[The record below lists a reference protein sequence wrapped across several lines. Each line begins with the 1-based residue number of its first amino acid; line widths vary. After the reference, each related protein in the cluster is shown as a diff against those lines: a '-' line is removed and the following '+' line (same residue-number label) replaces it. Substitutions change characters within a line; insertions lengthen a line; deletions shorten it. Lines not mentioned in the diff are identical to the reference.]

1 MIIINSNVI
10 TETEI
15 LKDHAVVVEAD
26 IIKEI
31 IPMTAADTEGHNR
44 VIDAK
49 GGSVTAGFIDIHSDY
64 IEGIIAPRPTTVM
77 DFNIGIKESERI
89 LSSHGITTMFH
100 SLSIYKQDL
109 FGHKPVRQPDNVN
122 KLIHAI
128 HRTHSE
134 KHLIRHRLHAR
145 FELDSLGMVDTIK
158 DHIKNDRVHLLS
170 FMDHT
175 PGQGQYRNIEKYRHT
190 MKGYQDLSDEEIN
203 KQIENKKEMDRLSVS
218 EMEEMSELA
227 RSKGIAVASHDDDA
241 TDKIDFNE
249 TLSTTISE
257 FPITMEVAK
266 YAHGKG
272 MYTLAGAPNIML
284 GGSHSGNLN
293 AKDAI
298 MEGCISILCSDYY
311 PPAMLHSVFK
321 LHKEADYSLVDG
333 FKLIT
338 LNPAKA
344 VQMDDE
350 IGSIAPG
357 KKADLNVIRIF
368 DDYPTITECIVNGKI
383 VSQYHYRID

>member
-1 MIIINSNVI
+1 MIIINSSVI
-10 TETEI
+10 TATEI
-15 LKDHAVVVEAD
+15 LEDYAVVISGDTIEKLLPMNEVNTENYD
-26 IIKEI
+26 NII
-31 IPMTAADTEGHNR
+31 N
-44 VIDAK
+44 AK
-49 GGSVTAGFIDIHSDY
+49 GGYVTAGFIDIHSDY

-100 SLSIYKQDL
+100 SLSIYKEDL

-134 KHLIRHRLHAR
+134 KHLIRHRMHAR
-145 FELDSLGMVDTIK
+145 FELDSLGMVDTVK
-158 DHIKNDRVHLLS
+158 DHIENERVHLLS

-175 PGQGQYRNIEKYRHT
+175 PGQGQYRDIENYRHT

-203 KQIENKKEMDRLSVS
+203 QQIENKKEMNRLSVE
-218 EMEEMSELA
+218 EMEKMSELA

-241 TDKIDFNE
+241 TEKIDFNE
-249 TLSTTISE
+249 SLNTSISE

-321 LHKEADYSLVDG
+321 LHREADYPLVEG

-350 IGSIAPG
+350 IGSIEAG
-357 KKADLNVIRIF
+357 KKADINIIRLF
-368 DDYPTITECIVNGKI
+368 DDYPTITECIVNGKV
-383 VSQYHYRID
+383 VSRYHYRID

>member
-1 MIIINSNVI
+1 MIIINSSVITANEILEDYAVVINGDTIEKLLPMNEVNTENYDNVI
-10 TETEI
+10 
-15 LKDHAVVVEAD
+15 
-26 IIKEI
+26 
-31 IPMTAADTEGHNR
+31 N
-44 VIDAK
+44 AK
-49 GGSVTAGFIDIHSDY
+49 GGYVSAGFIDIHSDY
-64 IEGIIAPRPTTVM
+64 IEGIIAPRPTTIM

-100 SLSIYKQDL
+100 SLSIYKEDL

-134 KHLIRHRLHAR
+134 KHLIRHRMHAR
-145 FELDSLGMVDTIK
+145 FELDSVEMMDKIK
-158 DHIKNDRVHLLS
+158 EHIEENRIHLLS

-175 PGQGQYRNIEKYRHT
+175 PGQGQYRDIEKYRHT
-190 MKGYQDLSDEEIN
+190 MKGYKELSDDEIN
-203 KQIENKKEMDRLSVS
+203 AHIAVKKELSRLSVE
-218 EMEEMSELA
+218 EMETMSELA
-227 RSKGIAVASHDDDA
+227 RSKGIAIASHDDDA
-241 TDKIDFNE
+241 TEKIDFNE
-249 TLSTTISE
+249 SLNTSISE

-266 YAHGKG
+266 YAHSKG

-293 AKDAI
+293 AQDAI

-311 PPAMLHSVFK
+311 PAAMLHSVFK
-321 LHKEADYSLVDG
+321 LNREADYPLTEG

-350 IGSIAPG
+350 IGSIEAG
-357 KKADLNVIRIF
+357 KKADLNIIRLF
-368 DDYPTITECIVNGKI
+368 DDYPTITECIVNGKV

>member
-1 MIIINSNVI
+1 MIIINSSVITANEILEDYAVVINGDTIEKLLPMNEVNTENYDNVI
-10 TETEI
+10 
-15 LKDHAVVVEAD
+15 
-26 IIKEI
+26 
-31 IPMTAADTEGHNR
+31 N
-44 VIDAK
+44 AK
-49 GGSVTAGFIDIHSDY
+49 GGYVSAGFIDIHSDY
-64 IEGIIAPRPTTVM
+64 IEGIIAPRPTTIM

-100 SLSIYKQDL
+100 SLSIYKEDL

-134 KHLIRHRLHAR
+134 KHLIRHRMHAR
-145 FELDSLGMVDTIK
+145 FELDSVEMMDKIK
-158 DHIKNDRVHLLS
+158 EHIEENRIHLLS

-175 PGQGQYRNIEKYRHT
+175 PGQGQYRDIEKYRHT
-190 MKGYQDLSDEEIN
+190 MKGYKDLSDDEIN
-203 KQIENKKEMDRLSVS
+203 AQITVKKALSRLSVE
-218 EMEEMSELA
+218 EMETMSELA
-227 RSKGIAVASHDDDA
+227 RSKGIAIASHDDDA
-241 TDKIDFNE
+241 TEKIDFNE
-249 TLSTTISE
+249 SLNTSISE

-266 YAHGKG
+266 YAHSKG

-293 AKDAI
+293 AQAAI

-311 PPAMLHSVFK
+311 PAAMLHSVFK
-321 LHKEADYSLVDG
+321 LNREANYPLTEG

-350 IGSIAPG
+350 IGSIEAG
-357 KKADLNVIRIF
+357 KKADLNIIRLF
-368 DDYPTITECIVNGKI
+368 DDYPTITECIVNGKV

>member
-1 MIIINSNVI
+1 MIIINSSVITANEILEDYAVVINGDTIEKLLPMNEVSTENYDNVI
-10 TETEI
+10 
-15 LKDHAVVVEAD
+15 
-26 IIKEI
+26 
-31 IPMTAADTEGHNR
+31 N
-44 VIDAK
+44 AK
-49 GGSVTAGFIDIHSDY
+49 GGYVSAGFIDIHSDY
-64 IEGIIAPRPTTVM
+64 IEGIIAPRPTTIM

-100 SLSIYKQDL
+100 SLSIYKEDL

-134 KHLIRHRLHAR
+134 KHLIRHRMHAR
-145 FELDSLGMVDTIK
+145 FELDSVEMMDKIK
-158 DHIKNDRVHLLS
+158 EHIEENRIHLLS

-175 PGQGQYRNIEKYRHT
+175 PGQGQYRDIEKYRHT
-190 MKGYQDLSDEEIN
+190 MKGYKDLSDDEIN
-203 KQIENKKEMDRLSVS
+203 AQIAVKKELSRLSVE
-218 EMEEMSELA
+218 EMETMSELA
-227 RSKGIAVASHDDDA
+227 RSKGIAIASHDDDA
-241 TDKIDFNE
+241 TEKIDFNE
-249 TLSTTISE
+249 SLNTSISE

-266 YAHGKG
+266 YAHSKG

-293 AKDAI
+293 AQDAI

-311 PPAMLHSVFK
+311 PAAMLHSVFK
-321 LHKEADYSLVDG
+321 LNRKANYPLTEG

-350 IGSIAPG
+350 IGSIEAG
-357 KKADLNVIRIF
+357 KKADLNIIRLF
-368 DDYPTITECIVNGKI
+368 DDYPTITECIVNGKV

>member
-1 MIIINSNVI
+1 MIIINSSVITANEILEDYAVVINGDTIEKLLPMNEVNTENYDNVI
-10 TETEI
+10 
-15 LKDHAVVVEAD
+15 
-26 IIKEI
+26 
-31 IPMTAADTEGHNR
+31 N
-44 VIDAK
+44 AK
-49 GGSVTAGFIDIHSDY
+49 GGYVSAGFIDIHSDY
-64 IEGIIAPRPTTVM
+64 IEGIIAPRPTTIM

-100 SLSIYKQDL
+100 SLSIYKEDL

-122 KLIHAI
+122 KLINAI

-134 KHLIRHRLHAR
+134 KHLIRHRMHAR
-145 FELDSLGMVDTIK
+145 FELDSVEMMDKIK
-158 DHIKNDRVHLLS
+158 EHIEENRIHLLS

-175 PGQGQYRNIEKYRHT
+175 PGQGQYRDIEKYRHT
-190 MKGYQDLSDEEIN
+190 MKGYKELSDDEIN
-203 KQIENKKEMDRLSVS
+203 AHIAVKKELSRLSVE
-218 EMEEMSELA
+218 EMETMSELA
-227 RSKGIAVASHDDDA
+227 RSKGIAIASHDDDA
-241 TDKIDFNE
+241 TKKIDFNE
-249 TLSTTISE
+249 SLNTSISE

-266 YAHGKG
+266 YAQSKG

-293 AKDAI
+293 AQDAI

-311 PPAMLHSVFK
+311 PAAMLHSVFK
-321 LHKEADYSLVDG
+321 LNREADYPLTEG

-350 IGSIAPG
+350 IGSIEAG
-357 KKADLNVIRIF
+357 KKADLNIIRLF
-368 DDYPTITECIVNGKI
+368 DDYPTITECIVNGKV

>member
-1 MIIINSNVI
+1 MIIINSSVITANEILEDYAVVINGDTIEKLLPMNEVNTEDYGNVI
-10 TETEI
+10 NA
-15 LKDHAVVVEAD
+15 KDGYV
-26 IIKEI
+26 
-31 IPMTAADTEGHNR
+31 
-44 VIDAK
+44 
-49 GGSVTAGFIDIHSDY
+49 SAGFIDIHSDY
-64 IEGIIAPRPTTVM
+64 IEGIIAPRPTTIM

-100 SLSIYKQDL
+100 SLSIYKEDL

-134 KHLIRHRLHAR
+134 KHLIRHRMHAR
-145 FELDSLGMVDTIK
+145 FELDSVEMMDKIK
-158 DHIKNDRVHLLS
+158 EHIEENRIHLLS

-175 PGQGQYRNIEKYRHT
+175 PGQGQYRDIEKYRHT
-190 MKGYQDLSDEEIN
+190 MKGYKDLSDDEIN
-203 KQIENKKEMDRLSVS
+203 AQIAVKKELSRLSVE
-218 EMEEMSELA
+218 EMETMSELA
-227 RSKGIAVASHDDDA
+227 RSKGIAIASHDDDA
-241 TDKIDFNE
+241 TEKIDFNE
-249 TLSTTISE
+249 SLNTSISE

-266 YAHGKG
+266 YAHSKG

-293 AKDAI
+293 AQDAI

-311 PPAMLHSVFK
+311 PAAMLHSVFK
-321 LHKEADYSLVDG
+321 LNRKANYPLTEG

-350 IGSIAPG
+350 IGSIEAG
-357 KKADLNVIRIF
+357 KKADLNIIRLF
-368 DDYPTITECIVNGKI
+368 DDYPTITECIVNGKV
-383 VSQYHYRID
+383 VSRYHYRID

>member
-1 MIIINSNVI
+1 MIIINSSVI
-10 TETEI
+10 TATEI
-15 LKDHAVVVEAD
+15 LEDYAVVISGDTIE
-26 IIKEI
+26 KLL
-31 IPMTAADTEGHNR
+31 PMNEVNTEDYDQ
-44 VIDAK
+44 VINAK
-49 GGSVTAGFIDIHSDY
+49 GGYVTAGFIDIHSDY
-64 IEGIIAPRPTTVM
+64 IEGIIAPRPTTIM

-100 SLSIYKQDL
+100 SLSIYKEDL

-134 KHLIRHRLHAR
+134 KHLIRHRMHAR
-145 FELDSLGMVDTIK
+145 FELDSVEMMDTIK
-158 DHIKNDRVHLLS
+158 EHIEEDRIHLLS

-175 PGQGQYRNIEKYRHT
+175 PGQGQYRDIEKYRHT
-190 MKGYQDLSDEEIN
+190 MKGYKDLSDDEIN
-203 KQIENKKEMDRLSVS
+203 EQIEFKKELSRLSVE
-218 EMEEMSELA
+218 EMGNMSELA
-227 RSKGIAVASHDDDA
+227 RSKGIAIASHDDDA
-241 TDKIDFNE
+241 TEKIDFNE
-249 TLSTTISE
+249 SLNTSISE

-321 LHKEADYSLVDG
+321 LHREADYSLVDG
-333 FKLIT
+333 FNLIT

-350 IGSIAPG
+350 IGSIEAG
-357 KKADLNVIRIF
+357 KKADINIIRLF
-368 DDYPTITECIVNGKI
+368 DDYPTITECIVNGKV
-383 VSQYHYRID
+383 VSRYHYRVD

>member
-1 MIIINSNVI
+1 MIIINSSVI
-10 TETEI
+10 TATKI
-15 LKDHAVVVEAD
+15 LKDYAVVISGDTIEKLLPMNEVNTENYD
-26 IIKEI
+26 NII
-31 IPMTAADTEGHNR
+31 N
-44 VIDAK
+44 AK
-49 GGSVTAGFIDIHSDY
+49 GGYVTAGFIDIHSDY
-64 IEGIIAPRPTTVM
+64 IEGIIAPRPTTIM

-100 SLSIYKQDL
+100 SLSIYKEDL

-134 KHLIRHRLHAR
+134 KHLIRHRMHAR
-145 FELDSLGMVDTIK
+145 FELDSLGMVDTVK
-158 DHIKNDRVHLLS
+158 DHIENERVHLLS

-175 PGQGQYRNIEKYRHT
+175 PGQGQYRDIENYRHT

-203 KQIENKKEMDRLSVS
+203 QQIENKKEMNRLSVE
-218 EMEEMSELA
+218 EMEKMSELA

-241 TDKIDFNE
+241 TEKIDFNE
-249 TLSTTISE
+249 SLNTSISE

-321 LHKEADYSLVDG
+321 LHREADYPLVEG

-350 IGSIAPG
+350 IGSIEAG
-357 KKADLNVIRIF
+357 KKADINIIRLF
-368 DDYPTITECIVNGKI
+368 DDYPTITECIVNGKV
-383 VSQYHYRID
+383 VSRYHYRID

>member
-10 TETEI
+10 TATEI
-15 LKDHAVVVEAD
+15 LNNYA
-26 IIKEI
+26 IIVKGDTIEQILPMAEI
-31 IPMTAADTEGHNR
+31 NIESSDQ

-49 GGSVTAGFIDIHSDY
+49 GGYVTAGFIDIHSDY

-109 FGHKPVRQPDNVN
+109 FGHKPVRQPDNVD

-128 HRTHSE
+128 HRTHTE
-134 KHLIRHRLHAR
+134 KHLIRHRMHAR
-145 FELDSLGMVDTIK
+145 FELDSIEMIDTIK
-158 DHIKNDRVHLLS
+158 EHIEQERVHLLS

-175 PGQGQYRNIEKYRHT
+175 PGQGQYRDIEKYRHT
-190 MKGYQDLSDEEIN
+190 MKGYKDVSDEEIN
-203 KQIENKKEMDRLSVS
+203 EQIEYKKELSRLSVDQ
-218 EMEEMSELA
+218 MQEMSTLA
-227 RSKGIAVASHDDDA
+227 RSKGIAIASHDDDA
-241 TDKIDFNE
+241 IDKVKFNE
-249 TLSTTISE
+249 KLETTISE
-257 FPITMEVAK
+257 FPITMDVAK
-266 YAHGKG
+266 YAHDKG

-298 MEGCISILCSDYY
+298 LEGCISILCSDYY

-321 LHKEADYSLVDG
+321 LNKEAGYSLVDG
-333 FKLIT
+333 FNLIT

-344 VQMDDE
+344 VRMDDE
-350 IGSIAPG
+350 IGSIELG
-357 KKADLNVIRIF
+357 KKADLNIIRLY